1 MPTGFESPFAS
12 IAQVKVTPEE
22 SLAAVNCVL
31 AVRTGM
37 NLSSTDLRGN
47 SPRQMKCNMALTL
60 LVPLPDEVRA
70 VREIDGRAG
79 LLAVAAI
86 VVAEVRVVRYS
97 ALLLGAIAQT

>member
-1 MPTGFESPFAS
+1 
-12 IAQVKVTPEE
+12 
-22 SLAAVNCVL
+22 
-31 AVRTGM
+31 
-37 NLSSTDLRGN
+37 
-47 SPRQMKCNMALTL
+47 MKCNMALTL